1 MVYKVLKITAKFI
14 LPLFFTVKIVGREN
28 MVEDGP
34 YIISSNHLTN
44 YDPILISLIFQNHI
58 HFLAKAELCNHRLTS
73 WFFNKLRVIP
83 VNRHSGIVIRPV
95 RKTLKLLQEGKMIGI
110 FPEGTRVANGKEIE
124 PKKGVA
130 FFAVKSNVPV
140 LPVAITF
147 HKSKFRLRQKALI
160 NIGSPIDLSSCETVD
175 YKELAFDILQQSK
188 KLALKNTEN
197 EVILKKEQ
205 RSKLNNIFE
214 IIPSLLKKS

>member
-1 MVYKVLKITAKFI
+1 MFYKVIKNAAKFI
-14 LPLFFTVKIVGREN
+14 LSLFFTVKITGREN
-28 MVEDGP
+28 IVDDGP
-34 YIISSNHLTN
+34 FIISSNHLSN
-44 YDPILISLIFQNHI
+44 YDPILISLMFQNHI

-73 WFFNKLRVIP
+73 WFFKKLRVIP
-83 VNRHSGIVIRPV
+83 VNRQSGIVIRPV
-95 RKTLKLLQEGKMIGI
+95 RETLKLLQEGKVIGI

-147 HKSKFRLRQKALI
+147 HKSKFRVRQKALI
-160 NIGSPIDLSSCETVD
+160 NIGSPIDLSSRKTVD
-175 YKELAFDILQQSK
+175 YKELASDILQQSR
-188 KLALKNTEN
+188 KLALKNNEN
-197 EVILKKEQ
+197 EIILKNGQ